1 MTDIEMPG
9 SFIIGGLLL
18 VSLMGLYF
26 WYSNFTSSKNINAI
40 VQTSSIELKKVIDYD
55 FNKIGF
61 RTSNTKITAVDSNSI
76 SFQADLDNNGIVD
89 TISYAFKKYLTRT
102 VKPGA
107 KTFQFNGI
115 DNFIIACYDSTGQK
129 TYQTKL
135 IRNVAVKVHFNGKY
149 LLTDTT
155 FTALSY
161 LEARYNVLN

>member
-1 MTDIEMPG
+1 MSDIEMPG

-61 RTSNTKITAVDSNSI
+61 RTSNARITAVDSNSI
-76 SFQADLDNNGIVD
+76 SFQADLDNNGVVD
-89 TISYAFKKYLTRT
+89 TVNYSFKKILTRT
-102 VKPGA
+102 VKPGP

-115 DNFIIACYDSTGQK
+115 DNFIIACYDSLGQK
-129 TYQTKL
+129 TYQTNL
-135 IRNVAVKVHFNGKY
+135 IRNIAVKVHFNGKY

-161 LEARYNVLN
+161 LESRYNVLN